1 MVVLYNNKE
10 DIAVCDDGVNKEVI
24 KNIFMEDIENKRRKE
39 AVVRKRSIVH
49 FGLKLFLFSFCIWT
63 LQYANN
69 NYDYKDNGNNYTLEN
84 ILESRINRSL
94 SEKQSHIAN
103 SATEVAVQEK
113 NSTEEKKNNPHVEHQ
128 QQQQQQQPQQQQPQQ
143 QQPQQQQPQQQQQQQ
158 QQPNELNNFENKLK
172 DLKDCLFDKIDNA
185 VDWEN
190 LSSNV
195 KGYLEKFDSTIE
207 NKIKKEVQTA
217 NQQSNLMTNLDP
229 KTQFIKNFTKNYD
242 LYTPPLLLMLAS
254 AMLSENLKKKIFQ
267 VIAFLLFVVLIYLYL
282 KLKKVN
288 KNIKKDTNDNA
299 TNNNLETKT
308 NVTKTS

>member
-1 MVVLYNNKE
+1 
-10 DIAVCDDGVNKEVI
+10 
-24 KNIFMEDIENKRRKE
+24 
-39 AVVRKRSIVH
+39 
-49 FGLKLFLFSFCIWT
+49 
-63 LQYANN
+63 Q
-69 NYDYKDNGNNYTLEN
+69 
-84 ILESRINRSL
+84 
-94 SEKQSHIAN
+94 
-103 SATEVAVQEK
+103 
-113 NSTEEKKNNPHVEHQ
+113 
-128 QQQQQQQPQQQQPQQ
+128 
-143 QQPQQQQPQQQQQQQ
+143 QQQQQQQ

-172 DLKDCLFDKIDNA
+172 DLKDCLFDKLDNA

-195 KGYLEKFDSTIE
+195 KGYLEKVDSTIE

-217 NQQSNLMTNLDP
+217 TQQSNLMTNLDP

-288 KNIKKDTNDNA
+288 KNIKKDTKNY
-299 TNNNLETKT
+299 TTKK
-308 NVTKTS
+308 N

>member
-24 KNIFMEDIENKRRKE
+24 KNIFMEDIESKRRKE
-39 AVVRKRSIVH
+39 AIVRKRSIVH

-69 NYDYKDNGNNYTLEN
+69 NYDYRDNGNNYTLEN

-94 SEKQSHIAN
+94 SEKQSHVTN
-103 SATEVAVQEK
+103 SATEVAAQE
-113 NSTEEKKNNPHVEHQ
+113 NN
-128 QQQQQQQPQQQQPQQ
+128 
-143 QQPQQQQPQQQQQQQ
+143 
-158 QQPNELNNFENKLK
+158 N
-172 DLKDCLFDKIDNA
+172 LKDCLFDKLDNA

-195 KGYLEKFDSTIE
+195 KGYLEKVDSTIE

-217 NQQSNLMTNLDP
+217 TQQSNLMTNLDP

-267 VIAFLLFVVLIYLYL
+267 
-282 KLKKVN
+282 KVN
-288 KNIKKDTNDNA
+288 KNIKKDTNDNT
-299 TNNNLETKT
+299 TNNKSATKT

>member
-1 MVVLYNNKE
+1 MVVINNNSE
-10 DIAVCDDGVNKEVI
+10 DISLCDDGVNKEVI
-24 KNIFMEDIENKRRKE
+24 KNIFMEDIENKRRNQHIVK
-39 AVVRKRSIVH
+39 RRSIVH
-49 FGLKLFLFSFCIWT
+49 FGLKLFLFSICIWT

-69 NYDYKDNGNNYTLEN
+69 KYDYRDNGYNYTLEN

-94 SEKQSHIAN
+94 SENQTHVSQ
-103 SATEVAVQEK
+103 SATEVAEQEN
-113 NSTEEKKNNPHVEHQ
+113 NSTDEIKNQTTVQ
-128 QQQQQQQPQQQQPQQ
+128 QQQQ
-143 QQPQQQQPQQQQQQQ
+143 
-158 QQPNELNNFENKLK
+158 NEINNFENKLK

-190 LSSNV
+190 LSANV
-195 KGYLEKFDSTIE
+195 KGYLEKFDNTIE
-207 NKIKKEVQTA
+207 NKIKKEVQNA
-217 NQQSNLMTNLDP
+217 NQPTNLMTNLDP

-288 KNIKKDTNDNA
+288 RTIKKNSNDNGK
-299 TNNNLETKT
+299 NNNLAT
-308 NVTKTS
+308 NPNNIKSS